1 MDKNIRI
8 DEIVTRLNAAS
19 DAYYGG
25 QEEQMTNYEWDAL
38 FDELTALEKATG
50 YVRPDSPTQVTS
62 HSGNE
67 MDGEGEKEAHE
78 YPALSLAK
86 TKKVEELQD
95 WAGERDIWL
104 SWKLDGSTLVATYD
118 GGALTRVLTRG
129 NGTVGTNITYMAS
142 AIRGIPAKISD
153 KGHLVVRGEATIS
166 YADFEAINDTLEDAD
181 DRYANPRNLAAGT
194 LALDKTNLDKVKERN
209 VTFNAFTLVHTDE
222 VIRSWGARMDYLD
235 QMGFTTVERERTS
248 AKDLPDAIARWT
260 KKVDSGEMGIPVDG
274 LVITY
279 DDTDYAAT
287 GSVTGHHATRAGLAY
302 KWADVSADTVLDHIE
317 WSCAA
322 STITPVA
329 VFDPVQLEGTTVTRA
344 SLCNVSELERL
355 GIGKDRKTELRI
367 IKANKIIPKCIA
379 VVIDK
384 TNLDKVKERNVT
396 FNAFTLVH
404 TDEVIRSWGARM
416 DYLEKLGF
424 ITVERE
430 HTDAKNLPDAIARW
444 TKKVDTGE
452 MGIPVDGLVITYDDT
467 DYAATG
473 SVTGHHATRA
483 GLAYKWADVSADTVL
498 DHIEWSCAASTI
510 TPVAVF
516 DPVQLEGTTVTRA
529 SLCNISELERLGIG
543 KDRKTEL
550 RIIKANKI
558 IPKCIAVVRAE
569 GSYEVPTACPVCG
582 AATEVR
588 ISPISG
594 VKTLRCT
601 DPNCPAKHLK
611 RFVRFASKGGLD
623 IDGLSVQTLHEFVN
637 RGYLRDFADLYH
649 LDAHADEIVKLE
661 GFGEKSCA
669 NLLAAIEKSR
679 KVDPIH
685 LIFALCIPNIGADA
699 GKKLI
704 AALGTKGFLSRIES
718 GEGFEDVDGIGVER
732 SNALL
737 NWFADD
743 ENKNLFDRLMAEL
756 TLEDVAPKQEA
767 DGTCKGLSFVITGD
781 VHLFKNRSAFKAYVE
796 QQGGAVT
803 GSVSGKTTYLVS
815 NDGESNS
822 SKTKKAKE
830 LGFLFFP
837 RKNLSLGSGVPNL
850 LTLEEEQIG
859 IDKLL

>member
-1 MDKNIRI
+1 MEKNIRI

-38 FDELTALEKATG
+38 FDELIALEKETG

-86 TKKVEELQD
+86 TKKVAELQD
-95 WAGERDIWL
+95 WAGERAIWL

-118 GGALTRVLTRG
+118 GGKLTRVLTRG
-129 NGTVGTNITYMAS
+129 NGTVGTNITYMA
-142 AIRGIPAKISD
+142 AVIRGIPAKIAD

-194 LALDKTNLDKVKERN
+194 LALDKANLDKVCERN

-222 VIRSWGARMDYLD
+222 ELRSWGARMDYLD
-235 QMGFTTVERERTS
+235 RLGFTTVEREETD
-248 AKDLPDAIARWT
+248 AVHLPDAIARWT

-302 KWADVSADTVLDHIE
+302 KWADVSAETVLDHIE

-329 VFDPVQLEGTTVTRA
+329 VFDPVQLEGTTVSRA

-355 GIGKDRKTELRI
+355 GIGADRKTTLR
-367 IKANKIIPKCIA
+367 
-379 VVIDK
+379 V
-384 TNLDKVKERNVT
+384 
-396 FNAFTLVH
+396 
-404 TDEVIRSWGARM
+404 
-416 DYLEKLGF
+416 
-424 ITVERE
+424 
-430 HTDAKNLPDAIARW
+430 
-444 TKKVDTGE
+444 
-452 MGIPVDGLVITYDDT
+452 
-467 DYAATG
+467 
-473 SVTGHHATRA
+473 
-483 GLAYKWADVSADTVL
+483 
-498 DHIEWSCAASTI
+498 
-510 TPVAVF
+510 
-516 DPVQLEGTTVTRA
+516 
-529 SLCNISELERLGIG
+529 
-543 KDRKTEL
+543 
-550 RIIKANKI
+550 IKANKI

-569 GSYEVPTACPVCG
+569 GSYEVPSACPVCG

-588 ISPISG
+588 VSPVSG

-601 DPNCPAKHLK
+601 DANCPAKHLK
-611 RFVRFASKGGLD
+611 RFVRFASKAGLD

-637 RGYLRDFADLYH
+637 RGYLRDFSDLYH
-649 LDAHADEIVKLE
+649 LSDHAGEIVTFE

-669 NLLAAIEKSR
+669 NLMTAIEKSR
-679 KVDPIH
+679 KVDPVH
-685 LIFALCIPNIGADA
+685 LIFALCIPNIGTDA

-704 AALGTKGFLSRIES
+704 AALGTKGFLARIES

-737 NWFADD
+737 NWFAEDG
-743 ENKNLFDRLMAEL
+743 NRALFERLMHEL
-756 TLEDVAPKQEA
+756 LVDEVAPKVA
-767 DGTCKGLSFVITGD
+767 NDGTCKGFTFVITGD
-781 VHLFKNRSAFKAYVE
+781 VHTFKNRDDFKAYVE
-796 QQGGAVT
+796 RQGGKVA
-803 GSVSGKTTYLVS
+803 GSVSGKTSYLVS
-815 NDGESNS
+815 NDGESGS
-822 SKTKKAKE
+822 SKAKKAKE
-830 LGFLFFP
+830 LGVP
-837 RKNLSLGSGVPNL
+837 VLSEEAFISRFGGPDGETNAAPADDQQISMESL
-850 LTLEEEQIG
+850 L
-859 IDKLL
+859 

>member
-38 FDELTALEKATG
+38 FDELTALEKETG

-67 MDGEGEKEAHE
+67 MDGEGEKEVHE

-86 TKKVEELQD
+86 TKKVAELQD
-95 WAGERDIWL
+95 WAGERAIWL

-118 GGALTRVLTRG
+118 GGKLTRVLTRG
-129 NGTVGTNITYMAS
+129 NGTVGTNITYMAA
-142 AIRGIPAKISD
+142 AIRGIPVKIAD

-194 LALDKTNLDKVKERN
+194 LALDKTNLDKVCERN
-209 VTFNAFTLVHTDE
+209 VTFNAFTLVHMDE
-222 VIRSWGARMDYLD
+222 ELRSWGARMDYLD
-235 QMGFTTVERERTS
+235 RLGFTTVEREETD
-248 AKDLPDAIARWT
+248 AVHLPDAIARWT

-302 KWADVSADTVLDHIE
+302 KWADVSAETVLDHIE

-329 VFDPVQLEGTTVTRA
+329 VFDPVQLEGTTVSRA

-355 GIGKDRKTELRI
+355 GIGADRKTTLR
-367 IKANKIIPKCIA
+367 
-379 VVIDK
+379 V
-384 TNLDKVKERNVT
+384 
-396 FNAFTLVH
+396 
-404 TDEVIRSWGARM
+404 
-416 DYLEKLGF
+416 
-424 ITVERE
+424 
-430 HTDAKNLPDAIARW
+430 
-444 TKKVDTGE
+444 
-452 MGIPVDGLVITYDDT
+452 
-467 DYAATG
+467 
-473 SVTGHHATRA
+473 
-483 GLAYKWADVSADTVL
+483 
-498 DHIEWSCAASTI
+498 
-510 TPVAVF
+510 
-516 DPVQLEGTTVTRA
+516 
-529 SLCNISELERLGIG
+529 
-543 KDRKTEL
+543 
-550 RIIKANKI
+550 IKANKI

-569 GSYEVPTACPVCG
+569 GSYEVPSACPVCG

-588 ISPISG
+588 VSPVSG

-601 DPNCPAKHLK
+601 DANCPAKHLK
-611 RFVRFASKGGLD
+611 RFVRFASKAGLD

-637 RGYLRDFADLYH
+637 RGYLRDFSDLYH
-649 LDAHADEIVKLE
+649 LNDHAGEIVALE

-669 NLLAAIEKSR
+669 NLMAAIEKSR
-679 KVDPIH
+679 KADPVH
-685 LIFALCIPNIGADA
+685 LIFALCIPNIGTDA

-704 AALGTKGFLSRIES
+704 AALGTKGFLARIES

-737 NWFADD
+737 HWFAD
-743 ENKNLFDRLMAEL
+743 EGNRALFERLMHEL
-756 TLEDVAPKQEA
+756 LVDEVAPKVA
-767 DGTCKGLSFVITGD
+767 NDGTCKGFTFVITGD
-781 VHLFKNRSAFKAYVE
+781 VHTFKNRDDFKAYVE
-796 QQGGAVT
+796 RQGGKVA
-803 GSVSGKTTYLVS
+803 GSVSGKTSYLVS
-815 NDGESNS
+815 TDGESGS
-822 SKTKKAKE
+822 SKAKKAKE
-830 LGFLFFP
+830 LGVPVLSEEAFLSRFGGP
-837 RKNLSLGSGVPNL
+837 DGETNAAPADDQQISMESLL
-850 LTLEEEQIG
+850 
-859 IDKLL
+859 

>member
-1 MDKNIRI
+1 MDKNLRI
-8 DEIVTRLNAAS
+8 DEIVMRLNAAS

-38 FDELTALEKATG
+38 FDELTALEKKTG

-86 TKKVEELQD
+86 TKKIEELQD
-95 WAGERDIWL
+95 WAGEREIWL

-118 GGALTRVLTRG
+118 GGALTRILTRG

-142 AIRGIPAKISD
+142 AIRGIPTKISD

-194 LALDKTNLDKVKERN
+194 LALDKTNLDKVRERN
-209 VTFNAFTLVHTDE
+209 VTFTPFTLVHTDE
-222 VIRSWGARMDYLD
+222 VIQSWGARMDYLD

-302 KWADVSADTVLDHIE
+302 KWADTSADTMLDHIE

-355 GIGKDRKTELRI
+355 GIGADRKTELRI

-379 VVIDK
+379 VV
-384 TNLDKVKERNVT
+384 KV
-396 FNAFTLVH
+396 
-404 TDEVIRSWGARM
+404 
-416 DYLEKLGF
+416 
-424 ITVERE
+424 
-430 HTDAKNLPDAIARW
+430 
-444 TKKVDTGE
+444 
-452 MGIPVDGLVITYDDT
+452 
-467 DYAATG
+467 
-473 SVTGHHATRA
+473 
-483 GLAYKWADVSADTVL
+483 
-498 DHIEWSCAASTI
+498 
-510 TPVAVF
+510 
-516 DPVQLEGTTVTRA
+516 
-529 SLCNISELERLGIG
+529 
-543 KDRKTEL
+543 
-550 RIIKANKI
+550 
-558 IPKCIAVVRAE
+558 E
-569 GSYEVPTACPVCG
+569 GSYEAPTACPVCG

-588 ISPISG
+588 ISPVSG

-601 DPNCPAKHLK
+601 DPGCPAKHLK
-611 RFVRFASKGGLD
+611 RFARFVSKGGMD

-637 RGYLRDFADLYH
+637 RGYLRDFSDIYRLGEH
-649 LDAHADEIVKLE
+649 SGEIVKLD

-669 NLLAAIEKSR
+669 NLMAAIEKSR
-679 KVDPIH
+679 RVDPVH

-704 AALGTKGFLSRIES
+704 AALGTKGFLTRVES
-718 GEGFEDVDGIGVER
+718 GEGFEDVDGIGTER

-737 NWFADD
+737 SWFA
-743 ENKNLFDRLMAEL
+743 EPANKALFERLKAEIQI
-756 TLEDVAPKQEA
+756 EDIPPKPLS
-767 DGTCKGLSFVITGD
+767 DGKCKGLIFVITGD
-781 VHLFKNRSAFKAYVE
+781 VRHFKNRDEFKSYVE
-796 QQGGAVT
+796 QQGGKVA
-803 GSVSGKTTYLVS
+803 GSVSGKTSFLVS
-815 NDGESNS
+815 NDIDSNS
-822 SKTKKAKE
+822 GKSKKAQALE
-830 LGFLFFP
+830 
-837 RKNLSLGSGVPNL
+837 VPI
-850 LTLEEEQIG
+850 LTEEAFIARFGGPADDE
-859 IDKLL
+859 

>member
-1 MDKNIRI
+1 MDKNLRI

-38 FDELTALEKATG
+38 FDELTALEKETG
-50 YVRPDSPTQVTS
+50 YIRPDSPTQVTS

-67 MDGEGEKEAHE
+67 MDGEGEKETHE

-86 TKKVEELQD
+86 TKKVAELQD
-95 WAGERDIWL
+95 WAGERAIWL

-118 GGALTRVLTRG
+118 GGKLTRVLTRG
-129 NGTVGTNITYMAS
+129 NGTVGTNITYMAA
-142 AIRGIPAKISD
+142 AIRAIPAKIAD

-194 LALDKTNLDKVKERN
+194 LALDKTNLDKVRERN

-222 VIRSWGARMDYLD
+222 ELRSWGARMDYLD
-235 QMGFTTVERERTS
+235 SLGFTTVEREETD
-248 AKDLPDAIARWT
+248 AEHLPDAIARWT

-302 KWADVSADTVLDHIE
+302 KWADVSAETVLDHIE

-329 VFDPVQLEGTTVTRA
+329 VFDPVQLEGTTVSRA

-355 GIGKDRKTELRI
+355 GIGADRKTTLR
-367 IKANKIIPKCIA
+367 
-379 VVIDK
+379 V
-384 TNLDKVKERNVT
+384 
-396 FNAFTLVH
+396 
-404 TDEVIRSWGARM
+404 
-416 DYLEKLGF
+416 
-424 ITVERE
+424 
-430 HTDAKNLPDAIARW
+430 
-444 TKKVDTGE
+444 
-452 MGIPVDGLVITYDDT
+452 
-467 DYAATG
+467 
-473 SVTGHHATRA
+473 
-483 GLAYKWADVSADTVL
+483 
-498 DHIEWSCAASTI
+498 
-510 TPVAVF
+510 
-516 DPVQLEGTTVTRA
+516 
-529 SLCNISELERLGIG
+529 
-543 KDRKTEL
+543 
-550 RIIKANKI
+550 IKANKI

-569 GSYEVPTACPVCG
+569 GSYEVPSACPVCG

-588 ISPISG
+588 ISPVSG

-601 DPNCPAKHLK
+601 DANCPAKHLK
-611 RFVRFASKGGLD
+611 RFVRFASKAGLD

-637 RGYLRDFADLYH
+637 RGYLRDFSDLYH
-649 LDAHADEIVKLE
+649 LSDYAGEIVTLE

-669 NLLAAIEKSR
+669 NLMAAIEKSR

-704 AALGTKGFLSRIES
+704 AALGTKGFLARIES
-718 GEGFEDVDGIGVER
+718 DEGFEDVDGIGVER
-732 SNALL
+732 SNALMH
-737 NWFADD
+737 WFAD
-743 ENKNLFDRLMAEL
+743 EGNRALFERLRHEL
-756 TLEDVAPKQEA
+756 QVDDVAPKA
-767 DGTCKGLSFVITGD
+767 VSDGACKGLTFVITGD
-781 VHLFKNRSAFKAYVE
+781 VHTFKNRDDFKAYVE
-796 QQGGAVT
+796 HQGGKVA
-803 GSVSGKTTYLVS
+803 GSVSGKTAYLVS
-815 NDGESNS
+815 NDGESGS
-822 SKTKKAKE
+822 SKAKKAKE
-830 LGFLFFP
+830 LGVP
-837 RKNLSLGSGVPNL
+837 VLSEDAFISQFGGPDGESV
-850 LTLEEEQIG
+850 TTEEEPQITMES
-859 IDKLL
+859 LQ

>member
-38 FDELTALEKATG
+38 FDELTALEKETG

-67 MDGEGEKEAHE
+67 MDGEGEKEVHE

-86 TKKVEELQD
+86 TKKVAELQD
-95 WAGERDIWL
+95 WAGERAIWL

-118 GGALTRVLTRG
+118 GGKLTRVLTRG
-129 NGTVGTNITYMAS
+129 NGTVGTNITYMAA
-142 AIRGIPAKISD
+142 AIRGIPAKIAD

-194 LALDKTNLDKVKERN
+194 LALDKTNLDKVRERN

-222 VIRSWGARMDYLD
+222 ELRSWGARMDYLD
-235 QMGFTTVERERTS
+235 RLGFTTVEREETD
-248 AKDLPDAIARWT
+248 AVHLPDAIARWT

-302 KWADVSADTVLDHIE
+302 KWADVSAETVLDHIE

-329 VFDPVQLEGTTVTRA
+329 IFDPVQLEGTTVSRA

-355 GIGKDRKTELRI
+355 GIGADRKTKLR
-367 IKANKIIPKCIA
+367 
-379 VVIDK
+379 V
-384 TNLDKVKERNVT
+384 
-396 FNAFTLVH
+396 
-404 TDEVIRSWGARM
+404 
-416 DYLEKLGF
+416 
-424 ITVERE
+424 
-430 HTDAKNLPDAIARW
+430 
-444 TKKVDTGE
+444 
-452 MGIPVDGLVITYDDT
+452 
-467 DYAATG
+467 
-473 SVTGHHATRA
+473 
-483 GLAYKWADVSADTVL
+483 
-498 DHIEWSCAASTI
+498 
-510 TPVAVF
+510 
-516 DPVQLEGTTVTRA
+516 
-529 SLCNISELERLGIG
+529 
-543 KDRKTEL
+543 
-550 RIIKANKI
+550 IKANKI
-558 IPKCIAVVRAE
+558 IPKCIAVVRAD
-569 GSYEVPTACPVCG
+569 GSYEVPSACPVCG

-588 ISPISG
+588 VSPVSG

-601 DPNCPAKHLK
+601 DANCPAKHLK
-611 RFVRFASKGGLD
+611 RFVRFASKAGLD

-637 RGYLRDFADLYH
+637 RGYLRDFSDLYH
-649 LDAHADEIVKLE
+649 LNDHANEIVALE

-669 NLLAAIEKSR
+669 NLMAAIEKSR
-679 KVDPIH
+679 KADPVH
-685 LIFALCIPNIGADA
+685 LIFALCIPNIGTDA

-704 AALGTKGFLSRIES
+704 AALGTKGFLARIES

-737 NWFADD
+737 NWFAD
-743 ENKNLFDRLMAEL
+743 EGNRALFERLMHEL
-756 TLEDVAPKQEA
+756 LVDEVAPKVANE
-767 DGTCKGLSFVITGD
+767 GTCKGLTFVITGD
-781 VHLFKNRSAFKAYVE
+781 VHTFKNRDDFKAYVE
-796 QQGGAVT
+796 RQGGKVA
-803 GSVSGKTTYLVS
+803 GSVSGKTSYLVS
-815 NDGESNS
+815 NDGESGS
-822 SKTKKAKE
+822 SKAKKAKE
-830 LGFLFFP
+830 LGVP
-837 RKNLSLGSGVPNL
+837 VLSEEAFISRFGGPDGETNAAPADDQQISMESL
-850 LTLEEEQIG
+850 L
-859 IDKLL
+859 

>member
-38 FDELTALEKATG
+38 FDELTALEKETG

-67 MDGEGEKEAHE
+67 MDGEGEKEVHE

-86 TKKVEELQD
+86 TKKVAELQD
-95 WAGERDIWL
+95 WAGERAIWL

-118 GGALTRVLTRG
+118 GGKLTRVLTRG
-129 NGTVGTNITYMAS
+129 NGTVGTNITYMAA
-142 AIRGIPAKISD
+142 AIRGIPAKIAD

-194 LALDKTNLDKVKERN
+194 LALDKTNLDKVRERN

-222 VIRSWGARMDYLD
+222 EIRSWGARMDYLD
-235 QMGFTTVERERTS
+235 RLGFTTVEREETD
-248 AKDLPDAIARWT
+248 AVHLPDAIARWT

-302 KWADVSADTVLDHIE
+302 KWADVSAETVLDHIE

-329 VFDPVQLEGTTVTRA
+329 VFDPVQLEGTTVSRA

-355 GIGKDRKTELRI
+355 GIGADRKTKLR
-367 IKANKIIPKCIA
+367 
-379 VVIDK
+379 V
-384 TNLDKVKERNVT
+384 
-396 FNAFTLVH
+396 
-404 TDEVIRSWGARM
+404 
-416 DYLEKLGF
+416 
-424 ITVERE
+424 
-430 HTDAKNLPDAIARW
+430 
-444 TKKVDTGE
+444 
-452 MGIPVDGLVITYDDT
+452 
-467 DYAATG
+467 
-473 SVTGHHATRA
+473 
-483 GLAYKWADVSADTVL
+483 
-498 DHIEWSCAASTI
+498 
-510 TPVAVF
+510 
-516 DPVQLEGTTVTRA
+516 
-529 SLCNISELERLGIG
+529 
-543 KDRKTEL
+543 
-550 RIIKANKI
+550 IKANKI

-569 GSYEVPTACPVCG
+569 GSYEVPSTCPVCG

-588 ISPISG
+588 VSPVSG

-601 DPNCPAKHLK
+601 DANCPAKHLK
-611 RFVRFASKGGLD
+611 RFVRFASKAGLD

-637 RGYLRDFADLYH
+637 RGYLRDFSDLYH
-649 LDAHADEIVKLE
+649 LNDHAGEIVALE

-669 NLLAAIEKSR
+669 NLMAAIEKSR
-679 KVDPIH
+679 KADPVH
-685 LIFALCIPNIGADA
+685 LIFALCIPNIGTDA

-704 AALGTKGFLSRIES
+704 AALGTKGFLARIES

-737 NWFADD
+737 NWFAD
-743 ENKNLFDRLMAEL
+743 EGNRALFERLMHEL
-756 TLEDVAPKQEA
+756 LVDEVAPKVA
-767 DGTCKGLSFVITGD
+767 NDGTCKGLTFVITGD
-781 VHLFKNRSAFKAYVE
+781 VHTFKNRDDFKAHVE
-796 QQGGAVT
+796 RQGGKVA
-803 GSVSGKTTYLVS
+803 GSVSGKTSYLVS
-815 NDGESNS
+815 NDGESGS
-822 SKTKKAKE
+822 SKAKKAKE
-830 LGFLFFP
+830 LGVPVLSEEAFLSRFGGP
-837 RKNLSLGSGVPNL
+837 DGETNAAPADDQQISMESLL
-850 LTLEEEQIG
+850 
-859 IDKLL
+859 

>member
-1 MDKNIRI
+1 MDKNLRI

-38 FDELTALEKATG
+38 FDELTALEKETG

-67 MDGEGEKEAHE
+67 MDGEGEKETHE

-86 TKKVEELQD
+86 TKKVEELQE
-95 WAGERDIWL
+95 WAGERAIWL

-118 GGALTRVLTRG
+118 GGKLTRVLTRG

-142 AIRGIPAKISD
+142 AIRGIPTKISD

-194 LALDKTNLDKVKERN
+194 LALDKTNLDKVRERN
-209 VTFNAFTLVHTDE
+209 VTFTPFTLVHTDE

-235 QMGFTTVERERTS
+235 QMGFTTVERERTD
-248 AKDLPDAIARWT
+248 AEHLPAAIARWT

-302 KWADVSADTVLDHIE
+302 KWADVSAETVLDHIE

-379 VVIDK
+379 VV
-384 TNLDKVKERNVT
+384 
-396 FNAFTLVH
+396 
-404 TDEVIRSWGARM
+404 
-416 DYLEKLGF
+416 
-424 ITVERE
+424 
-430 HTDAKNLPDAIARW
+430 
-444 TKKVDTGE
+444 
-452 MGIPVDGLVITYDDT
+452 
-467 DYAATG
+467 
-473 SVTGHHATRA
+473 
-483 GLAYKWADVSADTVL
+483 
-498 DHIEWSCAASTI
+498 
-510 TPVAVF
+510 
-516 DPVQLEGTTVTRA
+516 
-529 SLCNISELERLGIG
+529 
-543 KDRKTEL
+543 
-550 RIIKANKI
+550 
-558 IPKCIAVVRAE
+558 RAE
-569 GSYEVPTACPVCG
+569 GIYEVPTACPVCG

-588 ISPISG
+588 ISSISG

-637 RGYLRDFADLYH
+637 RSYLRDFADLYH

-661 GFGEKSCA
+661 GFGERSCA

-756 TLEDVAPKQEA
+756 TLEDVAPKEEA
-767 DGTCKGLSFVITGD
+767 VGTCKGLSFVITGD
-781 VHLFKNRSAFKAYVE
+781 VHIFKNRSAFKSYVE

-803 GSVSGKTTYLVS
+803 GSVSGKTSYLVS
-815 NDGESNS
+815 NDGDSNS

-830 LGFLFFP
+830 LGVP
-837 RKNLSLGSGVPNL
+837 VLSEEEFVAQFGSLEAVGPS
-850 LTLEEEQIG
+850 EEEQMSM
-859 IDKLL
+859 L

>member
-8 DEIVTRLNAAS
+8 DEIVTRLNTAS

-38 FDELTALEKATG
+38 FDELTALEKETG

-95 WAGERDIWL
+95 WAGEREIWL

-118 GGALTRVLTRG
+118 NGALTRVLTRG
-129 NGTVGTNITYMAS
+129 NGTIGTNITYMAS

-209 VTFNAFTLVHTDE
+209 VTFTPFTLVHTDE

-355 GIGKDRKTELRI
+355 GIGEDRKTELRI

-379 VVIDK
+379 VVK
-384 TNLDKVKERNVT
+384 
-396 FNAFTLVH
+396 
-404 TDEVIRSWGARM
+404 
-416 DYLEKLGF
+416 
-424 ITVERE
+424 
-430 HTDAKNLPDAIARW
+430 
-444 TKKVDTGE
+444 
-452 MGIPVDGLVITYDDT
+452 
-467 DYAATG
+467 
-473 SVTGHHATRA
+473 
-483 GLAYKWADVSADTVL
+483 
-498 DHIEWSCAASTI
+498 
-510 TPVAVF
+510 
-516 DPVQLEGTTVTRA
+516 
-529 SLCNISELERLGIG
+529 
-543 KDRKTEL
+543 
-550 RIIKANKI
+550 
-558 IPKCIAVVRAE
+558 AE
-569 GSYEVPTACPVCG
+569 GRYEVPTACPVCG

-623 IDGLSVQTLHEFVN
+623 IDGLSVQRCT
-637 RGYLRDFADLYH
+637 
-649 LDAHADEIVKLE
+649 
-661 GFGEKSCA
+661 SSST
-669 NLLAAIEKSR
+669 AAICAILPTSIIWTR
-679 KVDPIH
+679 
-685 LIFALCIPNIGADA
+685 
-699 GKKLI
+699 
-704 AALGTKGFLSRIES
+704 TRT
-718 GEGFEDVDGIGVER
+718 R
-732 SNALL
+732 S
-737 NWFADD
+737 
-743 ENKNLFDRLMAEL
+743 
-756 TLEDVAPKQEA
+756 
-767 DGTCKGLSFVITGD
+767 
-781 VHLFKNRSAFKAYVE
+781 
-796 QQGGAVT
+796 
-803 GSVSGKTTYLVS
+803 
-815 NDGESNS
+815 
-822 SKTKKAKE
+822 
-830 LGFLFFP
+830 
-837 RKNLSLGSGVPNL
+837 
-850 LTLEEEQIG
+850 
-859 IDKLL
+859 

>member
-38 FDELTALEKATG
+38 FDELTALEKETG

-86 TKKVEELQD
+86 TKKVAELQD
-95 WAGERDIWL
+95 WAGERAIWL

-118 GGALTRVLTRG
+118 GGKLTRVLTRG
-129 NGTVGTNITYMAS
+129 NGTVGTNITYMAA
-142 AIRGIPAKISD
+142 AIRGIPAKIAD

-194 LALDKTNLDKVKERN
+194 LALDKTNLDKVCERN

-222 VIRSWGARMDYLD
+222 ELRSWGARMDYLD
-235 QMGFTTVERERTS
+235 RLGFTTVEREETD
-248 AKDLPDAIARWT
+248 AVHLPDAIARWT

-302 KWADVSADTVLDHIE
+302 KWADVSAETVLDHIE

-329 VFDPVQLEGTTVTRA
+329 VFDPVQLEGTTVSRA

-355 GIGKDRKTELRI
+355 GIGADRKTKLR
-367 IKANKIIPKCIA
+367 
-379 VVIDK
+379 V
-384 TNLDKVKERNVT
+384 
-396 FNAFTLVH
+396 
-404 TDEVIRSWGARM
+404 
-416 DYLEKLGF
+416 
-424 ITVERE
+424 
-430 HTDAKNLPDAIARW
+430 
-444 TKKVDTGE
+444 
-452 MGIPVDGLVITYDDT
+452 
-467 DYAATG
+467 
-473 SVTGHHATRA
+473 
-483 GLAYKWADVSADTVL
+483 
-498 DHIEWSCAASTI
+498 
-510 TPVAVF
+510 
-516 DPVQLEGTTVTRA
+516 
-529 SLCNISELERLGIG
+529 
-543 KDRKTEL
+543 
-550 RIIKANKI
+550 IKANKI

-569 GSYEVPTACPVCG
+569 GSYEVPSTCPVCG

-588 ISPISG
+588 VSPVSG

-601 DPNCPAKHLK
+601 DANCPAKHLK
-611 RFVRFASKGGLD
+611 RFVRFASKAGLD

-637 RGYLRDFADLYH
+637 RGYLRDFSDLYH
-649 LDAHADEIVKLE
+649 LNDHANEIVALE

-669 NLLAAIEKSR
+669 NLMAAIEKSR
-679 KVDPIH
+679 KADPVH
-685 LIFALCIPNIGADA
+685 LIFALCIPNIGTDA

-704 AALGTKGFLSRIES
+704 AALGTKGFLARIES

-737 NWFADD
+737 NWFAD
-743 ENKNLFDRLMAEL
+743 EGNRALFERLMHEL
-756 TLEDVAPKQEA
+756 LVDEVAPKVA
-767 DGTCKGLSFVITGD
+767 NDGTCKGLTFVITGD
-781 VHLFKNRSAFKAYVE
+781 AHTFKNRDDFKAYVE
-796 QQGGAVT
+796 RQGGKVA
-803 GSVSGKTTYLVS
+803 GSVSGKTSYLVS
-815 NDGESNS
+815 NDGESGS
-822 SKTKKAKE
+822 SKAKKAKE
-830 LGFLFFP
+830 LGVP
-837 RKNLSLGSGVPNL
+837 VLSEEAFISRFGGPDGETNAAPANDQQISMESL
-850 LTLEEEQIG
+850 L
-859 IDKLL
+859 

>member
-38 FDELTALEKATG
+38 FDELTALEKETG

-86 TKKVEELQD
+86 TKKVAELQD
-95 WAGERDIWL
+95 WAGERAIWL

-118 GGALTRVLTRG
+118 GGKLTRVLTRG
-129 NGTVGTNITYMAS
+129 NGTVGTNITYMAA
-142 AIRGIPAKISD
+142 AIRGIPAKIAD

-194 LALDKTNLDKVKERN
+194 LALDKTNLDKVRERN

-222 VIRSWGARMDYLD
+222 EIRSWGARMDYLD
-235 QMGFTTVERERTS
+235 RLGFTTVEREETD
-248 AKDLPDAIARWT
+248 AVHLPDAIARWT

-302 KWADVSADTVLDHIE
+302 KWADVSAETVLDHIE

-329 VFDPVQLEGTTVTRA
+329 VFDPVQLEGTTVSRA

-355 GIGKDRKTELRI
+355 GIGADRKTKLR
-367 IKANKIIPKCIA
+367 
-379 VVIDK
+379 V
-384 TNLDKVKERNVT
+384 
-396 FNAFTLVH
+396 
-404 TDEVIRSWGARM
+404 
-416 DYLEKLGF
+416 
-424 ITVERE
+424 
-430 HTDAKNLPDAIARW
+430 
-444 TKKVDTGE
+444 
-452 MGIPVDGLVITYDDT
+452 
-467 DYAATG
+467 
-473 SVTGHHATRA
+473 
-483 GLAYKWADVSADTVL
+483 
-498 DHIEWSCAASTI
+498 
-510 TPVAVF
+510 
-516 DPVQLEGTTVTRA
+516 
-529 SLCNISELERLGIG
+529 
-543 KDRKTEL
+543 
-550 RIIKANKI
+550 IKANKI

-569 GSYEVPTACPVCG
+569 GSYEVPSTCPVCG

-588 ISPISG
+588 VSPVSG

-601 DPNCPAKHLK
+601 DANCPAKHLK
-611 RFVRFASKGGLD
+611 RFVRFASKAGLD

-637 RGYLRDFADLYH
+637 RGYLRDFSDLYH
-649 LDAHADEIVKLE
+649 LNDHAGEIVALE

-669 NLLAAIEKSR
+669 NLMAAIEKSR
-679 KVDPIH
+679 KADPVH
-685 LIFALCIPNIGADA
+685 LIFALCIPNIGTDA

-704 AALGTKGFLSRIES
+704 AALGTKGFLARIES

-737 NWFADD
+737 HWFAD
-743 ENKNLFDRLMAEL
+743 EGNRALFERLMHEL
-756 TLEDVAPKQEA
+756 LVDEVAPKVA
-767 DGTCKGLSFVITGD
+767 NDGTCKGFTFVITGD
-781 VHLFKNRSAFKAYVE
+781 VHTFKNRDDFKAYVE
-796 QQGGAVT
+796 RQGGKVA
-803 GSVSGKTTYLVS
+803 GSVSGKTSYLVS
-815 NDGESNS
+815 TDGESGS
-822 SKTKKAKE
+822 SKAKKAKE
-830 LGFLFFP
+830 LGVP
-837 RKNLSLGSGVPNL
+837 VLSEEAFISRFGGPDGETNAAPADDQQISMESL
-850 LTLEEEQIG
+850 L
-859 IDKLL
+859 

>member
-38 FDELTALEKATG
+38 FDELTALEKETG

-86 TKKVEELQD
+86 TKKVAELQD
-95 WAGERDIWL
+95 WAGERAIWL

-118 GGALTRVLTRG
+118 GGKLTRVLTRG
-129 NGTVGTNITYMAS
+129 NGTVGTNITYMAA
-142 AIRGIPAKISD
+142 AIRGIPAKIAD

-194 LALDKTNLDKVKERN
+194 LALDKTNLDKVRERN

-222 VIRSWGARMDYLD
+222 EIRSWGARMDYLD
-235 QMGFTTVERERTS
+235 RLGFTTVEREETD
-248 AKDLPDAIARWT
+248 AMHLPDAIARWT

-302 KWADVSADTVLDHIE
+302 KWADVSAETVLDHIE

-329 VFDPVQLEGTTVTRA
+329 VFDPVQLEGTTVSRA

-355 GIGKDRKTELRI
+355 GIGADRKTKLR
-367 IKANKIIPKCIA
+367 
-379 VVIDK
+379 V
-384 TNLDKVKERNVT
+384 
-396 FNAFTLVH
+396 
-404 TDEVIRSWGARM
+404 
-416 DYLEKLGF
+416 
-424 ITVERE
+424 
-430 HTDAKNLPDAIARW
+430 
-444 TKKVDTGE
+444 
-452 MGIPVDGLVITYDDT
+452 
-467 DYAATG
+467 
-473 SVTGHHATRA
+473 
-483 GLAYKWADVSADTVL
+483 
-498 DHIEWSCAASTI
+498 
-510 TPVAVF
+510 
-516 DPVQLEGTTVTRA
+516 
-529 SLCNISELERLGIG
+529 
-543 KDRKTEL
+543 
-550 RIIKANKI
+550 IKANKI

-569 GSYEVPTACPVCG
+569 GSYEVPSTCPVCG

-588 ISPISG
+588 VSPVSG

-601 DPNCPAKHLK
+601 DANCPAKHLK
-611 RFVRFASKGGLD
+611 RFVRFASKAGLD

-637 RGYLRDFADLYH
+637 RGYLRDFSDLYH
-649 LDAHADEIVKLE
+649 LNDHAGEIVALE

-669 NLLAAIEKSR
+669 NLMAAIEKSR
-679 KVDPIH
+679 KADPVH
-685 LIFALCIPNIGADA
+685 LIFALCIPNIGTDA

-704 AALGTKGFLSRIES
+704 AALGTKGFLARIES

-737 NWFADD
+737 NWFAD
-743 ENKNLFDRLMAEL
+743 EGNRALFNRLHHEL
-756 TLEDVAPKQEA
+756 QVDDVAPKA
-767 DGTCKGLSFVITGD
+767 TNDGTCKGLTFVITGD
-781 VHLFKNRSAFKAYVE
+781 VHTFKNRDDFKAYVE
-796 QQGGAVT
+796 RQGGKVA
-803 GSVSGKTTYLVS
+803 GSVSGKTSYLVS
-815 NDGESNS
+815 NDGESGS
-822 SKTKKAKE
+822 SKAKKAKE
-830 LGFLFFP
+830 LGVP
-837 RKNLSLGSGVPNL
+837 VLSEEAFISRFGGPDGETNAAPADDQQISMESL
-850 LTLEEEQIG
+850 L
-859 IDKLL
+859 

>member
-38 FDELTALEKATG
+38 FDELTALEKETG

-86 TKKVEELQD
+86 TKKVAELQD
-95 WAGERDIWL
+95 WAGERAIWL

-118 GGALTRVLTRG
+118 GGKLTRVLTRG
-129 NGTVGTNITYMAS
+129 NGTVGTNITYMAA
-142 AIRGIPAKISD
+142 AIRGIPAKIAD

-194 LALDKTNLDKVKERN
+194 LALDKTNLDKVRERN

-222 VIRSWGARMDYLD
+222 ELRSWGARMDYLD
-235 QMGFTTVERERTS
+235 RLGFTTVEREETD
-248 AKDLPDAIARWT
+248 AVHLPDAIARWT

-302 KWADVSADTVLDHIE
+302 KWADVSAETVLDHIE

-329 VFDPVQLEGTTVTRA
+329 VFDPVQLEGTTVSRA

-355 GIGKDRKTELRI
+355 GIGADRKTTLR
-367 IKANKIIPKCIA
+367 
-379 VVIDK
+379 V
-384 TNLDKVKERNVT
+384 
-396 FNAFTLVH
+396 
-404 TDEVIRSWGARM
+404 
-416 DYLEKLGF
+416 
-424 ITVERE
+424 
-430 HTDAKNLPDAIARW
+430 
-444 TKKVDTGE
+444 
-452 MGIPVDGLVITYDDT
+452 
-467 DYAATG
+467 
-473 SVTGHHATRA
+473 
-483 GLAYKWADVSADTVL
+483 
-498 DHIEWSCAASTI
+498 
-510 TPVAVF
+510 
-516 DPVQLEGTTVTRA
+516 
-529 SLCNISELERLGIG
+529 
-543 KDRKTEL
+543 
-550 RIIKANKI
+550 IKANKI

-569 GSYEVPTACPVCG
+569 GSYEVPGACPVCG

-588 ISPISG
+588 VSPVSG

-601 DPNCPAKHLK
+601 DANCPAKHLK
-611 RFVRFASKGGLD
+611 RFVRFVSKAGLD
-623 IDGLSVQTLHEFVN
+623 IDGLFVQTLHEFVN
-637 RGYLRDFADLYH
+637 RGYLRDFSDLYH
-649 LDAHADEIVKLE
+649 LNDHANEIVALE

-669 NLLAAIEKSR
+669 NLMAAIEKSR
-679 KVDPIH
+679 KADPVH
-685 LIFALCIPNIGADA
+685 LIFALCIPNIGTDA

-704 AALGTKGFLSRIES
+704 AALGTKGFLARIES

-737 NWFADD
+737 HWFAD
-743 ENKNLFDRLMAEL
+743 EGNRALFERLMHEL
-756 TLEDVAPKQEA
+756 LVDEVAPKVANE
-767 DGTCKGLSFVITGD
+767 GTCKGLTFVITGD
-781 VHLFKNRSAFKAYVE
+781 VHTFKNRDDFKAYVE
-796 QQGGAVT
+796 RQGGKVA
-803 GSVSGKTTYLVS
+803 GSVSGKTSYLVS
-815 NDGESNS
+815 NDGESGS
-822 SKTKKAKE
+822 SKAKKAKE
-830 LGFLFFP
+830 LGVP
-837 RKNLSLGSGVPNL
+837 VLSEEAFISRFGGPDGETNAAPADDQQISMESL
-850 LTLEEEQIG
+850 L
-859 IDKLL
+859 

>member
-38 FDELTALEKATG
+38 FDELTALEKETG

-67 MDGEGEKEAHE
+67 MDGEGEKEVHE

-86 TKKVEELQD
+86 TKKVAELQD
-95 WAGERDIWL
+95 WAGERAIWL

-118 GGALTRVLTRG
+118 GGKLTRVLTRG
-129 NGTVGTNITYMAS
+129 NGTVGTNITYMAA
-142 AIRGIPAKISD
+142 AIRGIPVKIAD

-194 LALDKTNLDKVKERN
+194 LALDKTNLDKVCERN
-209 VTFNAFTLVHTDE
+209 VTFNAFTLVHMDE
-222 VIRSWGARMDYLD
+222 ELRSWGARMDYLD
-235 QMGFTTVERERTS
+235 RLGFTTVEREETD
-248 AKDLPDAIARWT
+248 AVHLPDAIARWT

-302 KWADVSADTVLDHIE
+302 KWADVSAETVLDHIE

-329 VFDPVQLEGTTVTRA
+329 VFDPVQLEGTTVSRA

-355 GIGKDRKTELRI
+355 GIGENRKTKLR
-367 IKANKIIPKCIA
+367 
-379 VVIDK
+379 V
-384 TNLDKVKERNVT
+384 
-396 FNAFTLVH
+396 
-404 TDEVIRSWGARM
+404 
-416 DYLEKLGF
+416 
-424 ITVERE
+424 
-430 HTDAKNLPDAIARW
+430 
-444 TKKVDTGE
+444 
-452 MGIPVDGLVITYDDT
+452 
-467 DYAATG
+467 
-473 SVTGHHATRA
+473 
-483 GLAYKWADVSADTVL
+483 
-498 DHIEWSCAASTI
+498 
-510 TPVAVF
+510 
-516 DPVQLEGTTVTRA
+516 
-529 SLCNISELERLGIG
+529 
-543 KDRKTEL
+543 
-550 RIIKANKI
+550 IKANKI

-569 GSYEVPTACPVCG
+569 GSYEVPSACPVCG

-588 ISPISG
+588 VSPVSG

-601 DPNCPAKHLK
+601 DANCPAKHLK
-611 RFVRFASKGGLD
+611 RFVRFASKAGLD

-637 RGYLRDFADLYH
+637 RGYLRDFSDLYH
-649 LDAHADEIVKLE
+649 LNDHAGEIVALE

-669 NLLAAIEKSR
+669 NLMAAIEKSR
-679 KVDPIH
+679 KADPVH
-685 LIFALCIPNIGADA
+685 LIFALCIPNIGTDA

-704 AALGTKGFLSRIES
+704 AALGTKGFLARIES

-743 ENKNLFDRLMAEL
+743 GNRALFERLIHEL
-756 TLEDVAPKQEA
+756 LVDEVAPKVA
-767 DGTCKGLSFVITGD
+767 NDGTCKGLTFVITGD
-781 VHLFKNRSAFKAYVE
+781 VHTFKNRDDFKAYVE
-796 QQGGAVT
+796 RQGGKVA
-803 GSVSGKTTYLVS
+803 GSVSGKTSYLVS
-815 NDGESNS
+815 NDGESGS
-822 SKTKKAKE
+822 SKAKKAKE
-830 LGFLFFP
+830 LGVP
-837 RKNLSLGSGVPNL
+837 VLSEEAFISRFGGPDGETNAAPADDQQISMESL
-850 LTLEEEQIG
+850 L
-859 IDKLL
+859 

>member
-38 FDELTALEKATG
+38 FDELTALEKETG

-67 MDGEGEKEAHE
+67 MDGEGEKEVHE

-86 TKKVEELQD
+86 TKKVAELQD
-95 WAGERDIWL
+95 WAGERAIWL

-118 GGALTRVLTRG
+118 GGKLTRVLTRG
-129 NGTVGTNITYMAS
+129 NGTVGTNITYMAA
-142 AIRGIPAKISD
+142 AIRGIPVKIAD

-194 LALDKTNLDKVKERN
+194 LALDKTNLDKVCERN
-209 VTFNAFTLVHTDE
+209 VTFNAFTLVHMDE
-222 VIRSWGARMDYLD
+222 ELRSWGARMDYLD
-235 QMGFTTVERERTS
+235 RLGFTTVEREETD
-248 AKDLPDAIARWT
+248 AVHLPDAIARWT

-302 KWADVSADTVLDHIE
+302 KWADVSAETVLDHIE

-329 VFDPVQLEGTTVTRA
+329 VFDPVQLEGTTVSRA

-355 GIGKDRKTELRI
+355 GIGADRKTTLR
-367 IKANKIIPKCIA
+367 
-379 VVIDK
+379 V
-384 TNLDKVKERNVT
+384 
-396 FNAFTLVH
+396 
-404 TDEVIRSWGARM
+404 
-416 DYLEKLGF
+416 
-424 ITVERE
+424 
-430 HTDAKNLPDAIARW
+430 
-444 TKKVDTGE
+444 
-452 MGIPVDGLVITYDDT
+452 
-467 DYAATG
+467 
-473 SVTGHHATRA
+473 
-483 GLAYKWADVSADTVL
+483 
-498 DHIEWSCAASTI
+498 
-510 TPVAVF
+510 
-516 DPVQLEGTTVTRA
+516 
-529 SLCNISELERLGIG
+529 
-543 KDRKTEL
+543 
-550 RIIKANKI
+550 IKANKI

-569 GSYEVPTACPVCG
+569 GSYEVPSACPVCG

-588 ISPISG
+588 VSPVSG

-601 DPNCPAKHLK
+601 DANCPAKHLK
-611 RFVRFASKGGLD
+611 RFVRFASKAGLD

-637 RGYLRDFADLYH
+637 RGYLRDFSDLYH
-649 LDAHADEIVKLE
+649 LNDHAGEIVALE

-669 NLLAAIEKSR
+669 NLMAAIEKSR
-679 KVDPIH
+679 KADPVH
-685 LIFALCIPNIGADA
+685 LIFALCIPNIGTDA

-704 AALGTKGFLSRIES
+704 AALGTKGFLARIES

-737 NWFADD
+737 HWFAD
-743 ENKNLFDRLMAEL
+743 EGNRALFERLMHEL
-756 TLEDVAPKQEA
+756 LVDEVAPKVA
-767 DGTCKGLSFVITGD
+767 NDGTCKGFTFVITGD
-781 VHLFKNRSAFKAYVE
+781 VHTFKNRDDFKAYVE
-796 QQGGAVT
+796 RQGGKVA
-803 GSVSGKTTYLVS
+803 GSVSGKTSYLVS
-815 NDGESNS
+815 NDGESGS

-830 LGFLFFP
+830 LGVP
-837 RKNLSLGSGVPNL
+837 VLSEEAFISRFGGPDGETNAAPADDQQISMESL
-850 LTLEEEQIG
+850 L
-859 IDKLL
+859 

>member
-38 FDELTALEKATG
+38 FDELTALEKETG

-86 TKKVEELQD
+86 TKKVAELQD
-95 WAGERDIWL
+95 WAGERAIWL

-118 GGALTRVLTRG
+118 GGKLTRVLTRG
-129 NGTVGTNITYMAS
+129 NGTVGTNITYMAA
-142 AIRGIPAKISD
+142 AIRGIPAKIAD

-194 LALDKTNLDKVKERN
+194 LALDKANLDKVCERN

-222 VIRSWGARMDYLD
+222 ELRSWGARMDYLD
-235 QMGFTTVERERTS
+235 RLGFTTVEREETD
-248 AKDLPDAIARWT
+248 AVHLPDAIARWT

-279 DDTDYAAT
+279 DDTNYAAT

-302 KWADVSADTVLDHIE
+302 KWADVSAETVLDHIE

-329 VFDPVQLEGTTVTRA
+329 VFDPVQLEGTTVSRA

-355 GIGKDRKTELRI
+355 GIGADRKTTLR
-367 IKANKIIPKCIA
+367 
-379 VVIDK
+379 V
-384 TNLDKVKERNVT
+384 
-396 FNAFTLVH
+396 
-404 TDEVIRSWGARM
+404 
-416 DYLEKLGF
+416 
-424 ITVERE
+424 
-430 HTDAKNLPDAIARW
+430 
-444 TKKVDTGE
+444 
-452 MGIPVDGLVITYDDT
+452 
-467 DYAATG
+467 
-473 SVTGHHATRA
+473 
-483 GLAYKWADVSADTVL
+483 
-498 DHIEWSCAASTI
+498 
-510 TPVAVF
+510 
-516 DPVQLEGTTVTRA
+516 
-529 SLCNISELERLGIG
+529 
-543 KDRKTEL
+543 
-550 RIIKANKI
+550 IKANKI

-569 GSYEVPTACPVCG
+569 GSYEVPSACPVCG

-588 ISPISG
+588 VSPVSG

-601 DPNCPAKHLK
+601 DSNCPAKHLK
-611 RFVRFASKGGLD
+611 RFVRFASKAGLD

-637 RGYLRDFADLYH
+637 RGYLRDFSDLYH
-649 LDAHADEIVKLE
+649 LNDHAGEIVALE

-669 NLLAAIEKSR
+669 NLMAAIEKSR
-679 KVDPIH
+679 KADPVH
-685 LIFALCIPNIGADA
+685 LIFALCIPNIGTDA

-704 AALGTKGFLSRIES
+704 AALGTKGFLARIES

-737 NWFADD
+737 NWFAD
-743 ENKNLFDRLMAEL
+743 EGNRALFERLMHEL
-756 TLEDVAPKQEA
+756 LVDEVAPKA
-767 DGTCKGLSFVITGD
+767 ANDGTCKGLTFVITGD
-781 VHLFKNRSAFKAYVE
+781 VHTFKNRDDFKAYVE
-796 QQGGAVT
+796 RQGGKVA
-803 GSVSGKTTYLVS
+803 GSVSGKTSYLVS
-815 NDGESNS
+815 NDGESGS
-822 SKTKKAKE
+822 SKAKRAKE
-830 LGFLFFP
+830 LVVP
-837 RKNLSLGSGVPNL
+837 VLSEEAFIFRFGGPDGETNAAPANDQQISMESL
-850 LTLEEEQIG
+850 L
-859 IDKLL
+859 

>member
-1 MDKNIRI
+1 MDKKLRI

-38 FDELTALEKATG
+38 FDELTALEKETG

-86 TKKVEELQD
+86 TKKVAELQD
-95 WAGERDIWL
+95 WAGERAIWL

-118 GGALTRVLTRG
+118 GGKLTRVLTRG
-129 NGTVGTNITYMAS
+129 NGTVGTNITYMAA
-142 AIRGIPAKISD
+142 AIRAIPAKIAD

-194 LALDKTNLDKVKERN
+194 LALDKTNLDKVRERN

-222 VIRSWGARMDYLD
+222 ELRSWGARMDYLD
-235 QMGFTTVERERTS
+235 SLGFTTVEREETD
-248 AKDLPDAIARWT
+248 AEHLPDAIARWT

-302 KWADVSADTVLDHIE
+302 KWADVSAETVLDHIE

-329 VFDPVQLEGTTVTRA
+329 VFDPVQLEGTTVSRA

-355 GIGKDRKTELRI
+355 GIGADRKTTLR
-367 IKANKIIPKCIA
+367 
-379 VVIDK
+379 V
-384 TNLDKVKERNVT
+384 
-396 FNAFTLVH
+396 
-404 TDEVIRSWGARM
+404 
-416 DYLEKLGF
+416 
-424 ITVERE
+424 
-430 HTDAKNLPDAIARW
+430 
-444 TKKVDTGE
+444 
-452 MGIPVDGLVITYDDT
+452 
-467 DYAATG
+467 
-473 SVTGHHATRA
+473 
-483 GLAYKWADVSADTVL
+483 
-498 DHIEWSCAASTI
+498 
-510 TPVAVF
+510 
-516 DPVQLEGTTVTRA
+516 
-529 SLCNISELERLGIG
+529 
-543 KDRKTEL
+543 
-550 RIIKANKI
+550 IKANKI

-569 GSYEVPTACPVCG
+569 GSYEVPSACPVCG

-588 ISPISG
+588 VSPVSG

-601 DPNCPAKHLK
+601 DANCPAKHLK
-611 RFVRFASKGGLD
+611 RFVRFASKAGLD

-637 RGYLRDFADLYH
+637 RGYLRDFSDLYH
-649 LDAHADEIVKLE
+649 LSDHAGEIVTLE

-669 NLLAAIEKSR
+669 NLMAAIEKSR
-679 KVDPIH
+679 KVDPVH

-704 AALGTKGFLSRIES
+704 AALGTKGFLARIES
-718 GEGFEDVDGIGVER
+718 REGFEDVDGIGVER

-737 NWFADD
+737 HWFADEGNRALFERLRHELQVD
-743 ENKNLFDRLMAEL
+743 E
-756 TLEDVAPKQEA
+756 VAPKA
-767 DGTCKGLSFVITGD
+767 VSGGTCKGLTFVITGD
-781 VHLFKNRSAFKAYVE
+781 VHTFKNRDDFKAYVE
-796 QQGGAVT
+796 RQGGKVA
-803 GSVSGKTTYLVS
+803 GSVSGKTAYLVS
-815 NDGESNS
+815 NDGESGS
-822 SKTKKAKE
+822 SKAKKAKE
-830 LGFLFFP
+830 LGVP
-837 RKNLSLGSGVPNL
+837 VLSEDAFISQFGGPDGEPVTADEETQTSIESL
-850 LTLEEEQIG
+850 L
-859 IDKLL
+859 

>member
-38 FDELTALEKATG
+38 FDELTALEKETG

-95 WAGERDIWL
+95 WAGEREIWL

-118 GGALTRVLTRG
+118 NGALTRVLTRG
-129 NGTVGTNITYMAS
+129 NGTVGTNITYMAA
-142 AIRGIPAKISD
+142 AIRGIPAKIRD
-153 KGHLVVRGEATIS
+153 QGHLVVRGEATIS

-209 VTFNAFTLVHTDE
+209 VTFNAFTLVHTDK
-222 VIRSWGARMDYLD
+222 VIRSWGERMDYLNTL
-235 QMGFTTVERERTS
+235 GFITVERERTN
-248 AKDLPDAIARWT
+248 AGDLPDAIARWT

-302 KWADVSADTVLDHIE
+302 KWADVSADTMLDHIE

-355 GIGKDRKTELRI
+355 GIGENRKTALRV

-379 VVIDK
+379 VVK
-384 TNLDKVKERNVT
+384 
-396 FNAFTLVH
+396 
-404 TDEVIRSWGARM
+404 
-416 DYLEKLGF
+416 
-424 ITVERE
+424 
-430 HTDAKNLPDAIARW
+430 
-444 TKKVDTGE
+444 
-452 MGIPVDGLVITYDDT
+452 
-467 DYAATG
+467 
-473 SVTGHHATRA
+473 
-483 GLAYKWADVSADTVL
+483 
-498 DHIEWSCAASTI
+498 
-510 TPVAVF
+510 
-516 DPVQLEGTTVTRA
+516 
-529 SLCNISELERLGIG
+529 
-543 KDRKTEL
+543 
-550 RIIKANKI
+550 
-558 IPKCIAVVRAE
+558 AE
-569 GSYEVPTACPVCG
+569 GHYEVPAACPVCG

-588 ISPISG
+588 VSPVSG

-611 RFVRFASKGGLD
+611 RFVRFASKSGLD

-637 RGYLRDFADLYH
+637 RGFLRDFADLYH
-649 LDAHADEIVKLE
+649 LNEHADEIVTLE

-669 NLLAAIEKSR
+669 NLMAAIEKSR
-679 KVDPIH
+679 RVDPVH
-685 LIFALCIPNIGADA
+685 LIFALCIPNIGIDA

-704 AALGTKGFLSRIES
+704 AALGTQGFLSRVES

-732 SNALL
+732 SSALL
-737 NWFADD
+737 HWFADEGNRTLFNRLHHELQVD
-743 ENKNLFDRLMAEL
+743 E
-756 TLEDVAPKQEA
+756 VAPKA
-767 DGTCKGLSFVITGD
+767 TNDGTCKGLTFVITGD
-781 VHLFKNRSAFKAYVE
+781 VHTFKNRDDFKAYVE
-796 QQGGAVT
+796 RQGGKVA
-803 GSVSGKTTYLVS
+803 GSVSGKTSYLVS

-830 LGFLFFP
+830 LGIP
-837 RKNLSLGSGVPNL
+837 V
-850 LTLEEEQIG
+850 LTEEEFISQYGGPDGELGASSEDAQISM
-859 IDKLL
+859 L

>member
-248 AKDLPDAIARWT
+248 AKNLPDAIARWT

-287 GSVTGHHATRAGLAY
+287 GSVTCLLYT
-302 KWADVSADTVLDHIE
+302 
-317 WSCAA
+317 
-322 STITPVA
+322 
-329 VFDPVQLEGTTVTRA
+329 
-344 SLCNVSELERL
+344 
-355 GIGKDRKTELRI
+355 
-367 IKANKIIPKCIA
+367 
-379 VVIDK
+379 
-384 TNLDKVKERNVT
+384 
-396 FNAFTLVH
+396 
-404 TDEVIRSWGARM
+404 
-416 DYLEKLGF
+416 
-424 ITVERE
+424 
-430 HTDAKNLPDAIARW
+430 
-444 TKKVDTGE
+444 
-452 MGIPVDGLVITYDDT
+452 
-467 DYAATG
+467 
-473 SVTGHHATRA
+473 
-483 GLAYKWADVSADTVL
+483 
-498 DHIEWSCAASTI
+498 
-510 TPVAVF
+510 
-516 DPVQLEGTTVTRA
+516 
-529 SLCNISELERLGIG
+529 
-543 KDRKTEL
+543 
-550 RIIKANKI
+550 
-558 IPKCIAVVRAE
+558 
-569 GSYEVPTACPVCG
+569 
-582 AATEVR
+582 
-588 ISPISG
+588 SPS
-594 VKTLRCT
+594 
-601 DPNCPAKHLK
+601 P
-611 RFVRFASKGGLD
+611 
-623 IDGLSVQTLHEFVN
+623 
-637 RGYLRDFADLYH
+637 RD
-649 LDAHADEIVKLE
+649 
-661 GFGEKSCA
+661 
-669 NLLAAIEKSR
+669 
-679 KVDPIH
+679 
-685 LIFALCIPNIGADA
+685 
-699 GKKLI
+699 
-704 AALGTKGFLSRIES
+704 
-718 GEGFEDVDGIGVER
+718 
-732 SNALL
+732 
-737 NWFADD
+737 
-743 ENKNLFDRLMAEL
+743 
-756 TLEDVAPKQEA
+756 
-767 DGTCKGLSFVITGD
+767 
-781 VHLFKNRSAFKAYVE
+781 
-796 QQGGAVT
+796 
-803 GSVSGKTTYLVS
+803 
-815 NDGESNS
+815 
-822 SKTKKAKE
+822 
-830 LGFLFFP
+830 
-837 RKNLSLGSGVPNL
+837 
-850 LTLEEEQIG
+850 
-859 IDKLL
+859 

>member
-222 VIRSWGARMDYLD
+222 VIRSWGARMDYLEKL
-235 QMGFTTVERERTS
+235 GFITVEREHTD
-248 AKDLPDAIARWT
+248 AKNLPDAIARWT

-302 KWADVSADTVLDHIE
+302 KWADVSADTALDHIE

-344 SLCNVSELERL
+344 SLCNV
-355 GIGKDRKTELRI
+355 
-367 IKANKIIPKCIA
+367 
-379 VVIDK
+379 
-384 TNLDKVKERNVT
+384 
-396 FNAFTLVH
+396 
-404 TDEVIRSWGARM
+404 
-416 DYLEKLGF
+416 
-424 ITVERE
+424 
-430 HTDAKNLPDAIARW
+430 
-444 TKKVDTGE
+444 
-452 MGIPVDGLVITYDDT
+452 
-467 DYAATG
+467 
-473 SVTGHHATRA
+473 
-483 GLAYKWADVSADTVL
+483 
-498 DHIEWSCAASTI
+498 
-510 TPVAVF
+510 
-516 DPVQLEGTTVTRA
+516 
-529 SLCNISELERLGIG
+529 SELERLGIG

-796 QQGGAVT
+796 QQGGIPNIGADAGKKLIAALGTKGFLSRIESGEGFEDVDGIGVERSNALLNWFADDENKNLFDRLMAELTLEDVAPKQEADGTCKGLSFVITGDVHLFKNRSAFKAYVEQQGGAVT

-822 SKTKKAKE
+822 SKTKRAKE
-830 LGFLFFP
+830 LGVP
-837 RKNLSLGSGVPNL
+837 ILS
-850 LTLEEEQIG
+850 EEEFVSRFGGPESADSAEVQIG
-859 IDKLL
+859 IDTLL

>member
-38 FDELTALEKATG
+38 FDELTALEKETG

-67 MDGEGEKEAHE
+67 MDGEGEKEVHE

-86 TKKVEELQD
+86 TKKVAELQD
-95 WAGERDIWL
+95 WAGERAIWL

-118 GGALTRVLTRG
+118 GGKLTRVLTRG
-129 NGTVGTNITYMAS
+129 NGTVGTNITYMAA
-142 AIRGIPAKISD
+142 AIRGIPAKIAD

-194 LALDKTNLDKVKERN
+194 LALDKTNLDKVCERN

-222 VIRSWGARMDYLD
+222 ELRSWGARMDYLD
-235 QMGFTTVERERTS
+235 RLGFTTVEREETD
-248 AKDLPDAIARWT
+248 AVHLPDAIARWT

-302 KWADVSADTVLDHIE
+302 KWADVSAETVLDHIE

-329 VFDPVQLEGTTVTRA
+329 VFDPVQLEGTTVSRA

-355 GIGKDRKTELRI
+355 GIGADRKTKLR
-367 IKANKIIPKCIA
+367 
-379 VVIDK
+379 V
-384 TNLDKVKERNVT
+384 
-396 FNAFTLVH
+396 
-404 TDEVIRSWGARM
+404 
-416 DYLEKLGF
+416 
-424 ITVERE
+424 
-430 HTDAKNLPDAIARW
+430 
-444 TKKVDTGE
+444 
-452 MGIPVDGLVITYDDT
+452 
-467 DYAATG
+467 
-473 SVTGHHATRA
+473 
-483 GLAYKWADVSADTVL
+483 
-498 DHIEWSCAASTI
+498 
-510 TPVAVF
+510 
-516 DPVQLEGTTVTRA
+516 
-529 SLCNISELERLGIG
+529 
-543 KDRKTEL
+543 
-550 RIIKANKI
+550 IKANKI

-569 GSYEVPTACPVCG
+569 GSYEVPSACPVCG

-588 ISPISG
+588 VSPVSG

-601 DPNCPAKHLK
+601 DANCPAKHLK
-611 RFVRFASKGGLD
+611 RFVRFASKAGLD

-637 RGYLRDFADLYH
+637 RGYLRDFSDLYH
-649 LDAHADEIVKLE
+649 LNDHAGEIVALE

-669 NLLAAIEKSR
+669 NLMAAIEKSR
-679 KVDPIH
+679 KADPVH
-685 LIFALCIPNIGADA
+685 LIFALCIPNIGTDA

-704 AALGTKGFLSRIES
+704 AALGTKGFLARIES

-737 NWFADD
+737 HWFADEGNRALFNRLHHELQVD
-743 ENKNLFDRLMAEL
+743 E
-756 TLEDVAPKQEA
+756 VAPKA
-767 DGTCKGLSFVITGD
+767 TNDGTCKGLTFVITGD
-781 VHLFKNRSAFKAYVE
+781 VHTFKNRDDFKAYVE
-796 QQGGAVT
+796 RQGGKVA
-803 GSVSGKTTYLVS
+803 GSVSRKTSYLVS
-815 NDGESNS
+815 NDGESGS
-822 SKTKKAKE
+822 SKAKKAKE
-830 LGFLFFP
+830 LGVP
-837 RKNLSLGSGVPNL
+837 VLSEEAFISHFGGPDGETNAAPADDQQISMESL
-850 LTLEEEQIG
+850 L
-859 IDKLL
+859 